1 MDKQLDKA
9 QQRARQYWHEDGVLE
24 LVMGGLCLLL
34 GLYFYFQTTLD
45 PESTLFQILNVGMVL
60 IVFGGVILGRRLV
73 SYVKDHFTYPRTGF
87 VSYRRKHTEKVQN
100 WINVAVSIV
109 MLVVVLISVLLINAT
124 QAYAWMPVV
133 AGVVFGV
140 VMLVIAYGTGLLRF
154 YILAGVCILSGS
166 GLGLAGI
173 GNILGLAIF
182 FLIVGVGFLISGGF
196 TLGNYIQGSEPAGEN
211 SGA

>member
-1 MDKQLDKA
+1 MNNELEKA
-9 QQRARQYWHEDGVLE
+9 QRRARQYWHEDGVVE
-24 LVMGGLCLLL
+24 IVMGGLCLLL

-73 SYVKDHFTYPRTGF
+73 SYVKTRYTYPRTGY
-87 VSYRRKHTEKVQN
+87 VSYRRKYAEKKQV

-109 MLVVVLISVLLINAT
+109 MLVAILITVLLIEAT
-124 QAYAWMPVV
+124 DAYAWVPVV

-140 VMLVIAYGTGLLRF
+140 VMLISAYRTGLLRF
-154 YILAGVCILSGS
+154 YILSGLFILSGA

-173 GNILGLAIF
+173 GNILGLAVF
-182 FLIVGVGFLISGGF
+182 FVIAGVALLISGGF
-196 TLGNYIQGSEPAGEN
+196 TLGGYIQGSEPVGQN